1 MVEVILLSVVIVLLI
16 LTIYAVYKTNEN
28 LSELFEDIKK
38 KYATYLELETENVKF
53 RKYQA
58 DILKK
63 ISEHL

>member
-16 LTIYAVYKTNEN
+16 LAIYAVYKTNEN
-28 LSELFEDIKK
+28 LSELHEDMKK
-38 KYATYLELETENVKF
+38 KYATYVELETENVKF